1 MLWAWCHGRHNY
13 MLVVS
18 PSESEV
24 DFSIGRNNTSYDEG
38 DSPENPH
45 IVASSAMT
53 HKPLEYHKYFIS
65 HFLFLKKTFE
75 RF

>member
-1 MLWAWCHGRHNY
+1 

-24 DFSIGRNNTSYDEG
+24 DFSIGRNNTSYGAG

-45 IVASSAMT
+45 IGAERYDPRKTYSART
-53 HKPLEYHKYFIS
+53 HKPIEYQ
-65 HFLFLKKTFE
+65 T
-75 RF
+75 